1 MDTEVIVALIVAGF
15 GFLGTVVEV
24 MRRQNNKDHHTNA
37 SKLDR
42 VLEATSNLKE
52 GHKRIEQKIDTHIN
66 DHAKGEV

>member
-1 MDTEVIVALIVAGF
+1 MPVEVVVALIGASVTLIVALLEF
-15 GFLGTVVEV
+15 
-24 MRRQNNKDHHTNA
+24 MRRQNNKDHAVNA

-42 VLEATSNLKE
+42 VLEATSNLKD